1 MQSSTPKKHKVHLRP
16 EMFIIS
22 VIILCLTFIL
32 GNSNAHRYSGFTI
45 NEDGIISL
53 MNGRDEIQ
61 LCKDQQKPVF
71 EYEILTC
78 QCIEVRDSNLELVDQ
93 LRFGNNT
100 INNDLTGIE
109 DKSYIE
115 SNTII
120 NGMNITI
127 YSIWVEY
134 GNRRYLIRYA
144 INNSK
149 AFEMMISTIIGHIV
163 LIMCYILLLI
173 TVYYQIKGVS
183 NKYKKSVRDLY
194 ANII

>member
-32 GNSNAHRYSGFTI
+32 GNSNANRYSGFTI
-45 NEDGIISL
+45 NENGIISL
-53 MNGRDEIQ
+53 INGQDEIR

-71 EYEILTC
+71 EYTLLTC
-78 QCIEVRDSNLELVDQ
+78 QYIEIWDSNLELVDQ

-100 INNDLTGIE
+100 INSDLSGVE
-109 DKSYIE
+109 DRSYIE

-134 GNRRYLIRYA
+134 GSRRYLIRYA

-149 AFEMMISTIIGHIV
+149 AFEMMVSTIIAYIV
-163 LIMCYILLLI
+163 LVMCYILLLI

-194 ANII
+194 VNTI